1 MTDAKA
7 YLKRIRLYDS
17 HISNKT
23 EELERLKAMVT
34 KITQTLRED
43 AGGGSRSQDKVG
55 DAVSRMVDLQAEL
68 NAEIDRYIDSK
79 AEICNAL
86 NKIQK
91 QRYFDVLYKR
101 YVLFKTWQQIADE
114 MGFSDE
120 RGVYKL
126 HGRALQAFNKILCK
140 SNEEKEE
147 WALKFSIPR

>member
-17 HISNKT
+17 HINNKM

-55 DAVSRMVDLQAEL
+55 DAVSRIVDLQVEL
-68 NAEIDRYIDSK
+68 NAEIDRFVDNR
-79 AEICNAL
+79 ADICNAL

-114 MGFSDE
+114 MGYEDI
-120 RGVYKL
+120 RNVYRL
-126 HGRALQAFNKILCK
+126 HGRALLAFNRILC
-140 SNEEKEE
+140 EEKEE
-147 WALKFSIPR
+147 WPLNVTIPR

>member
-1 MTDAKA
+1 MTDAKV

-17 HISNKT
+17 HINNKM

-43 AGGGSRSQDKVG
+43 AGGGSRSQDKIG
-55 DAVSRMVDLQAEL
+55 DAVSRMVDLQVEL

-114 MGFSDE
+114 MGYTDL
-120 RGVYKL
+120 RNVYRL
-126 HGRALQAFNKILCK
+126 HGRALLAFNRILC
-140 SNEEKEE
+140 EEKEE
-147 WALKFSIPR
+147 WPLNVTIPR

>member
-17 HISNKT
+17 HINNKM

-34 KITQTLRED
+34 KITQTLRDD

-68 NAEIDRYIDSK
+68 NAEINRYVDSK
-79 AEICNAL
+79 AEIRNAL

-114 MGFSDE
+114 MGYEDI
-120 RGVYKL
+120 RNVYRL
-126 HGRALQAFNKILCK
+126 HGRALLAFNRILC
-140 SNEEKEE
+140 EEKEE
-147 WALKFSIPR
+147 WPLNVTIPR

>member
-17 HISNKT
+17 HINNKM

-43 AGGGSRSQDKVG
+43 AGGGSRSQDKIG
-55 DAVSRMVDLQAEL
+55 DAVSRIVDLQAEL

-79 AEICNAL
+79 AEICKAL

-114 MGFSDE
+114 MGYTDLRS
-120 RGVYKL
+120 VYRL
-126 HGRALQAFNKILCK
+126 HGRALLAFNRILC
-140 SNEEKEE
+140 EEKEE
-147 WALKFSIPR
+147 WPLNVTIPR

>member
-17 HISNKT
+17 HINNKM

-43 AGGGSRSQDKVG
+43 AGGCSQSQDKIG
-55 DAVSRMVDLQAEL
+55 DAVSRIVDLQAEL
-68 NAEIDRYIDSK
+68 NAEIDRYVDSK

-91 QRYFDVLYKR
+91 QRYFDVLHKR

-114 MGFSDE
+114 MGYEDV
-120 RGVYKL
+120 RGVYMI
-126 HGRALQAFNKILCK
+126 HGRALQAFNKIL
-140 SNEEKEE
+140 SKEE
-147 WALKFSIPR
+147 SVH

>member
-17 HISNKT
+17 HINNKM

-43 AGGGSRSQDKVG
+43 AGGGSRSQDKIG
-55 DAVSRMVDLQAEL
+55 DAVSRIVDLQVEL

-101 YVLFKTWQQIADE
+101 YVLFKTWQQIADD
-114 MGFSDE
+114 MGYADVRS
-120 RGVYKL
+120 VYLL
-126 HGRALQAFNKILCK
+126 HGRALQAFNKILSK
-140 SNEEKEE
+140 AENDH
-147 WALKFSIPR
+147 

>member
-17 HISNKT
+17 HIHNKM

-55 DAVSRMVDLQAEL
+55 DAVSRIVDLQTEL
-68 NAEIDRYIDSK
+68 NAEINRYVDSK
-79 AEICNAL
+79 AEIRNAL

-114 MGFSDE
+114 MGYEDI
-120 RGVYKL
+120 RNVYRL
-126 HGRALQAFNKILCK
+126 HGRALLAFNRILC
-140 SNEEKEE
+140 EEKEE
-147 WALKFSIPR
+147 WPLNVTIPR

>member
-17 HISNKT
+17 HINNKM

-55 DAVSRMVDLQAEL
+55 DAVSRIVDLQTEL

-79 AEICNAL
+79 AEIRNAL

-114 MGFSDE
+114 MGYADI
-120 RGVYKL
+120 RNVYRL
-126 HGRALQAFNKILCK
+126 HGRALLAFNRILC
-140 SNEEKEE
+140 EEKEE
-147 WALKFSIPR
+147 WPLNVTIPR